1 MQVFNST
8 LYIKRLEQH
17 YKNYFGV
24 EGRRLTLDKGPKEK
38 LHPDFFVLEVPPN
51 DRHSMFIYC
60 TVGMSADRMDDNLI
74 ELFIFSPKPSNQ
86 LVEVMTYCASYHR
99 NKLPLNIHHTVN
111 IGQPWLDN
119 SICDH
124 GFISLPYFDGPE
136 LELFNFEG
144 NEIRCYW
151 FIPITQ
157 KERDYKIEKG
167 CEALEQL
174 FEEKQFEYLNP
185 RRKCLVREE

>member
-1 MQVFNST
+1 
-8 LYIKRLEQH
+8 
-17 YKNYFGV
+17 
-24 EGRRLTLDKGPKEK
+24 LTKGPKEK

-74 ELFIFSPKPSNQ
+74 ELFIFSPNPSNQ

-136 LELFNFEG
+136 LELFKFEG
-144 NEIRCYW
+144 NEIRWIKNRYHAK
-151 FIPITQ
+151 TT
-157 KERDYKIEKG
+157 R
-167 CEALEQL
+167 
-174 FEEKQFEYLNP
+174 
-185 RRKCLVREE
+185 